1 MKGGTRAA
9 LRYAK
14 AVLNLAKEK
23 NLAEVVNADFQLI
36 ANTLEN
42 STDLKVVLLNP
53 VVKSGVKKTV
63 LTKIFDS
70 KINGI
75 TQGLLDLLIENKRL
89 NILADIAK
97 EYTIIFDFDMGIEV
111 ARVITAVPLTKN
123 LENTI
128 LEKIKSLTGNDVTIK
143 NTVNPDLIGGFILR
157 IGDLQYDASINGK
170 LNLLK
175 REFEDNQYISKY

>member
-1 MKGGTRAA
+1 MKGTRAA

-23 NLAEVVNADFQLI
+23 NLAEVVNTDLQLI
-36 ANTLEN
+36 IDTLETN
-42 STDLKVVLLNP
+42 NNLKVILQNP
-53 VVKSGVKKTV
+53 VIKAGVKKTV
-63 LTKIFDS
+63 LTKVFES

-75 TQGLLDLLIENKRL
+75 TQGLLNLLIEKKRL
-89 NILADIAK
+89 NILEAVAK

-111 ARVITAVPLTKN
+111 AKVTTAIPLTKK

-128 LEKIKSLTGNDVTIK
+128 LEKIKSLTGKAVTIK

-157 IGDLQYDASINGK
+157 IGDLQYDASITGK

-175 REFEDNQYISKY
+175 REFEDNHYVPKY

>member
-1 MKGGTRAA
+1 MKGTRAA

-23 NLAEVVNADFQLI
+23 ELAEVVNVDLQLI
-36 ANTLEN
+36 VDTLETN
-42 STDLKVVLLNP
+42 NDLKVILLNP
-53 VVKSGVKKTV
+53 VIKSGVKKTI

-75 TQGLLDLLIENKRL
+75 TKGLLDLLIEKKRL
-89 NILADIAK
+89 NILEAVAK

-111 ARVITAVPLTKN
+111 AKVTTAIPLTKK

-128 LEKIKSLTGNDVTIK
+128 LEKVKSLTGKIVTIK

-157 IGDLQYDASINGK
+157 IGDLQYDASITGK

-175 REFEDNQYISKY
+175 RDFEDNHYISKL

>member
-1 MKGGTRAA
+1 MKGTRAA

-23 NLAEVVNADFQLI
+23 ELAEVVNTDLQLI
-36 ANTLEN
+36 VDTLETN
-42 STDLKVVLLNP
+42 NDLKVTLSNP
-53 VVKSGVKKTV
+53 VIKLGVKKAI
-63 LTKIFDS
+63 LTKVFDS
-70 KINGI
+70 KINSI
-75 TQGLLDLLIENKRL
+75 TQGLLDLLIEKKRL
-89 NILADIAK
+89 NILEAVAK

-111 ARVITAVPLTKN
+111 AKVTTAIPLTKK

-128 LEKIKSLTGNDVTIK
+128 LKKVKSLTGKIITIK

-157 IGDLQYDASINGK
+157 IGDLQYDASITGK

-175 REFEDNQYISKY
+175 RDFEDNHYISKL